1 MNQVSYLLQV
11 LDYVGIAVFAATGA
25 LAASRKQ
32 LDIVAFIFFAT
43 VTAIGGGTLRD
54 MLLDVPVFWV
64 RSPLYLAIPLAIAVL
79 VYFTA
84 HLVESRYRVLLWA
97 DADRACRLCGHRCRK
112 DAECGRIKCRRVGT
126 RSTYRDLRRRDSRYG
141 CGRAFGSFAGRAL
154 HHSGLRRR
162 SDLRVTREYRGTI
175 LDRCDPWISRG
186 LRRPGRRSYLGL
198 DASCLPYPPGPR
210 FFEALTA

>member
-11 LDYVGIAVFAATGA
+11 LDYVGIAVFASTGA

-64 RSPLYLAIPLAIAVL
+64 RSPLHLAIPLVIAVL

-84 HLVESRYRVLLWA
+84 HLLESRYRALLWA
-97 DADRACRLCGHRCRK
+97 DGIGLAAYAVIGAAKTLSVGASNADALALGVLT
-112 DAECGRIKCRRVGT
+112 ATFGGVI
-126 RSTYRDLRRRDSRYG
+126 RDMVAGEPSVLLRGELYIT
-141 CGRAFGSFAGRAL
+141 AAFAGALTFVCLAAIGAPFWAAAIAGFLVAFAVRAGAL
-154 HHSGLRRR
+154 IWGWTLP
-162 SDLRVTREYRGTI
+162 VYRA
-175 LDRCDPWISRG
+175 
-186 LRRPGRRSYLGL
+186 RPGRDSSKL
-198 DASCLPYPPGPR
+198 
-210 FFEALTA
+210 